1 MITIPFVPIPNKS
14 PPFQTLATL
23 DGKNYQITATWSF
36 FAQRWYLTITN
47 NSGASIWA
55 GAMVGSPTGFNIYL
69 ALGIFQT
76 STLLFRA
83 DTGNIEIGP

>member
-1 MITIPFVPIPNKS
+1 MIAIPFVPIPNKS

-23 DGKNYQITATWSF
+23 DGKSYQITVTWSF

-47 NSGASIWA
+47 NSGSMIWS
-55 GAMVGSPTGFNIYL
+55 GAMVGSPIGFNIYL
-69 ALGIFQT
+69 ALGIFKT

-83 DTGNIEIGP
+83 DTGNLEVGP